1 MTVLHP
7 KAEVPALS
15 RRAADTVPRRHGQ
28 PIDSNLQQPINP
40 GDIVPERFV
49 ERQARSAAGGAHR
62 SPSRRLPGCNLGS
75 PSPFPAPLALY
86 RSNPPL
92 LAVHQPDPASAS
104 PAPTLPP

>member
-49 ERQARSAAGGAHR
+49 ERQARSAAGGAHL
-62 SPSRRLPGCNLGS
+62 SPSRKLPGCNLGS
-75 PSPFPAPLALY
+75 PAPFLASLALY
-86 RSNPPL
+86 RSNARVL
-92 LAVHQPDPASAS
+92 GGHRPAHRFA
-104 PAPTLPP
+104 